1 VNHIFTKTRIKYF
14 LGLIALVGVLIGGY
28 YLYSYYKDRFVNP
41 YILVVR
47 FNPDITNEEALNML
61 EKYKPGISTRNP
73 RNYDVPEFA
82 TYENFEQ
89 RSVQFTIKGWYE
101 WKLINNQLT
110 EEAVVQRP
118 RVKVKI
124 ETLEKILA
132 YFFNKSL

>member
-1 VNHIFTKTRIKYF
+1 
-14 LGLIALVGVLIGGY
+14 
-28 YLYSYYKDRFVNP
+28 
-41 YILVVR
+41 
-47 FNPDITNEEALNML
+47 ML